1 MTASSGKLRRTL
13 TLDPDIVEV
22 LGADDAALSTTVN
35 EILRAEIARRERTSA
50 LAALLERLAVERGA
64 VDPEE
69 VAEFERLLS

>member
-50 LAALLERLAVERGA
+50 LTALLERLAVERGA